1 MSLTVFLV
9 VLVSAAVHAGWNAL
23 LKGTGDKLFGGI
35 AIASYAAVLAA
46 AGLLLLPEPLPAAAS
61 WPFVLASMALQ
72 VAYYVLLA
80 GAYRHADL
88 GAAYP
93 LMRGGAPL
101 LTAAAMAG
109 IFAEALPAAGWAG
122 VVLISAGILGLVLD
136 GRRRAGGGAGVA
148 FALANVV
155 VIAAYTI
162 VDGLGVRRSGAPVA
176 YTLWIFLLTAL
187 PLLLFALARPAT
199 RARLSLAVGREW
211 RTGLLGAAG
220 TVLSYGAA
228 LWAMTLAPVALV
240 AALRESSI
248 LFATLIAVLALGERP
263 GPARLVAVG
272 LVALGVVAI
281 RLAPGG

>member
-1 MSLTVFLV
+1 MSLAVFLV
-9 VLVSAAVHAGWNAL
+9 VILAAALHAGWNAL

-35 AIASYAAVLAA
+35 AIATFASGLAA
-46 AGLLLLPEPLPAAAS
+46 AGLALLPAPLPDPAS
-61 WPFVLASMALQ
+61 WPFVGGSVALQ
-72 VAYYVLLA
+72 VAYYLLLA

-101 LTAAAMAG
+101 LTAAAMAAG
-109 IFAEALPAAGWAG
+109 FGEALPPAGWAG

-136 GRRRAGGGAGVA
+136 GRRRAGGAAGIA

-155 VIAAYTI
+155 VIAGYTV

-187 PLLLFALARPAT
+187 PLLAWAGARAAT
-199 RARLSLAVGREW
+199 RARLAAAMARQWRVG
-211 RTGLLGAAG
+211 LFGAAG
-220 TVLSYGAA
+220 TMLSYGAA

-248 LFATLIAVLALGERP
+248 LFATLIAVVALGERP
-263 GPARLVAVG
+263 GRARLLAVG
-272 LVALGVVAI
+272 LVAAGVVAI